1 MPLLTPRDRR
11 RQTVIMA
18 LEKEILAAPDLIGQ
32 GEAGNDCET

>member
-1 MPLLTPRDRR
+1 MTLLTPRGRR

-18 LEKEILAAPDLIGQ
+18 FGKGILAAPDFMRQ